1 MILLLKENLSPCS
14 APSLA
19 LRASQYAVLVLY
31 FGAFASQAESSIS
44 PYASLT
50 VDSSQVLSGG
60 LKRDFTSRLLFDGG
74 AEYQVDQHL
83 VFLSYQFQRGPVGSD
98 SVGDI
103 QAYSN
108 IDEDNFSRIYE
119 FFYQYQGDNWFARIG
134 KTDANGE
141 FAVADPAGNFI
152 NSSMGFSPTIV
163 AFPTY
168 PTPALSILGGFTV
181 SSEFELAV
189 GVFAS
194 KEYNNFSEQFI
205 ISELRYRLS
214 EQSQIKF
221 GLWHDTNRYESLAPH
236 SSAQNGTTGYYLI
249 VQSELENISWFDSQ
263 QVNWYCQLGKS
274 DEIISEIEWHVGSG
288 FEIHHPFGL
297 NEHGMGFGLSYV
309 KLSPNL
315 NTDKSH
321 ETAFEA
327 YYLWPLSELINMKP
341 DLQYVINPS
350 GSEQIDDALVFTL
363 RLELNF

>member
-1 MILLLKENLSPCS
+1 MIRLLKENLSPCS

-19 LRASQYAVLVLY
+19 LRASQYAVLGLY
-31 FGAFASQAESSIS
+31 LGAFASQAESSFS
-44 PYASLT
+44 PYASFT

-119 FFYQYQGDNWFARIG
+119 FFYQYQGDDWFARIG
-134 KTDANGE
+134 KTDANAE

-168 PTPALSILGGFTV
+168 PIPALSILGGYTLT
-181 SSEFELAV
+181 SQLELAA

-194 KEYNNFSEQFI
+194 HDYDNFSEQFY
-205 ISELRYRLS
+205 ISELRFHLS
-214 EQSQIKF
+214 EQSQIKLGF
-221 GLWHDTNRYESLAPH
+221 WHDTNRYESLDSDAF
-236 SSAQNGTTGYYLI
+236 SQNGTTGYYLI
-249 VQSELENISWFDSQ
+249 VQSELENIRWFDSQ
-263 QVNWYCQLGKS
+263 QVNWYWQLGKS
-274 DEIISEIEWHVGSG
+274 DVAISEIEWHMGSG
-288 FEIHHPFGL
+288 FEIDHPFGL
-297 NEHGMGFGLSYV
+297 NEHGLGFGLSYV

-315 NTDKSH
+315 NTEKSH
-321 ETAFEA
+321 ETAIEA
-327 YYLWPLSELINMKP
+327 YYLWPLSELINVKP
-341 DLQYVINPS
+341 DLQYIINPS